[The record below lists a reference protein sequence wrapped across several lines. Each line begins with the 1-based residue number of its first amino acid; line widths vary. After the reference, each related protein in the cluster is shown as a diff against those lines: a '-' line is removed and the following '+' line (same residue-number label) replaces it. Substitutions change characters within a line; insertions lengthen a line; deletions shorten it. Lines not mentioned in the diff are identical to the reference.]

1 MTYWEDKLQ
10 EYSFLWEEEQWVIL
24 ARYDPEAQ
32 RMRSL
37 IFNTETEEALLIE
50 DNELAEFLESEM
62 IRRDCRVLDPD
73 ELGWNEENAIELS

>member
-10 EYSFLWEEEQWVIL
+10 EYSYLWEDDQWVIL
-24 ARYDPEAQ
+24 ARYDPEVQ

-62 IRRDCRVLDPD
+62 IRHGCRVLAPD
-73 ELGWNEENAIELS
+73 ELGWNEENANELS